1 MSFNSYY
8 YCNVG
13 LLKMIHINMFLTW
26 ISDCRRFSVRN
37 CVSHRRISFRSSS
50 YEMCFSAPPSR
61 IERFC
66 AAWNWN

>member
-1 MSFNSYY
+1 
-8 YCNVG
+8 
-13 LLKMIHINMFLTW
+13 MIHINMFLTW

-50 YEMCFSAPPSR
+50 YEMCLSAPPNR